1 MGKVLILF
9 LFVLLLITFINC
21 TNNKILNN
29 ENSSNED
36 NVINVFL
43 IPHSHCDLGWVQTLE
58 EYYSENVTVILDNVI
73 NTLIKDSSKKFN
85 WAEIY
90 YFETWWN
97 EQSSF
102 LQAQVRNLVNNGQ
115 LYFVG
120 GGWAQNDEG
129 ATHYQAVINQMTLGH
144 QFLLSEFGVV
154 PEIGWQIDPFGPST
168 LTATLFSLM
177 GFKYHVI
184 NRIDERIKYIYNDTP
199 DIVGSGWMTTDRS
212 FEFQWYPSHNDQE
225 LSIFTHVLDHHYN
238 SPYLIYPNASNPNQ
252 SLTTGFDFESDPTQ
266 NPPINQSNIYERA
279 AVFVE
284 IMQQRSQLYRH
295 NNLLIPFGNDF
306 RFQNASLEFDNMDKL
321 ITYINSNSSWGVTI
335 QYATLNEYFEKVES
349 IEPPVEY
356 ADIVGQDL
364 FVYTMCL
371 ASDYQA
377 FNTCANWW
385 SGYYTSYP
393 LLKQT
398 ARDSDSLLRVGEML
412 YSLSCFYSNGFDFD
426 FNIGFYALSMHRNV
440 SGILTHHDAIT
451 GTAKEYV
458 RVNYFQMLNE
468 AQSLT
473 LDYNIPDF
481 VGFLLSNKSLN
492 IDYQSNGSSILN
504 STNPGDIIAISFTN
518 SIAWDRIETVSIEIP
533 FVNMAVY
540 DYQLNP
546 IQSQIVQRFDK
557 SNNWYLYFQ
566 VATPALG
573 ISTYFIVILST
584 DGEILNDNSKNLPTP
599 IQSILSISNEL
610 LFNDNDDETTT
621 TTIGN
626 SNFNLNF
633 KFDRDNNNLL
643 TLNSYDDLF
652 NNKIGIPISQHLIEY
667 TSLSDDAYKFRVQG
681 LPIPLTPI
689 NPQFYLTIGPV
700 VQIVTIIYNNNC
712 SQSYLIYNDT
722 TSFNPF
728 ETDNDNN
735 NNSRLIKNDQYFEID
750 NIVASG
756 WDKEISMKFTTNI
769 NNQNIFYT
777 NNGLEIMK
785 RQWEIHWNDTFIWSE
800 ITSNFYPMIN
810 TGYIVDQQVSDYQQ
824 QLTILSKQ
832 TFGASSQTNGEFE
845 VLLIRRSNYTQWSV
859 HEPMNDTSNP
869 SLRVLCIFG
878 DPNFSNEIRTPHSI
892 LFENPLQPVYSLIP
906 NSIPIEKYID
916 TYNTLFKPLQT
927 SLPYNLHLLTFTKQW
942 IDSPS
947 IIMRL
952 INIYEIGQ
960 SINFSKSI
968 NFNIGSG
975 DNNNNNNNNNNNGF
989 LTHYNISQI
998 IETTLSANSEL
1009 SNPTNNLVITL
1020 EPLEIKTFLL
1030 TLSPKQ

>member
-1 MGKVLILF
+1 MRKALIPF
-9 LFVLLLITFINC
+9 FFVLLFITFINC
-21 TNNKILNN
+21 TNKILNN
-29 ENSSNED
+29 QDSDD
-36 NVINVFL
+36 NTINVFL

-58 EYYSENVTVILDNVI
+58 QYYSENVTVILDNVI

-102 LQAQVRNLVNNGQ
+102 LQAQVRDLVNNGQ
-115 LYFVG
+115 LYFIG

-184 NRIDERIKYIYNDTP
+184 NRIDERIKYVYNDTP

-212 FEFQWYPSHNDQE
+212 FEFQWYPSHNNED

-252 SLTTGFDFESDPTQ
+252 SLTTGFDFESDPIQ

-279 AVFVE
+279 QIFVE

-306 RFQNASLEFDNMDKL
+306 RFQNASIEFENMDKL
-321 ITYINSNSSWGVTI
+321 IEYINSNSSWGITI
-335 QYATLNEYFEKVES
+335 QYATLNEYFEKLES
-349 IEPPVEY
+349 IEPSIQYP
-356 ADIVGQDL
+356 DIVGQDL

-371 ASDYQA
+371 ATDYQA

-426 FNIGFYALSMHRNV
+426 FNIGYYALSMHRNV

-451 GTAKEYV
+451 GTAKSYV
-458 RVNYFQMLNE
+458 RDNYFQMLNE
-468 AQSLT
+468 AQTLT
-473 LDYNIPDF
+473 LDYNVPDF

-492 IDYQSNGSSILN
+492 VDYHSNGSVLLN
-504 STNPGDIIAISFTN
+504 STEGDIIAISFTN
-518 SIAWDRIETVSIEIP
+518 SIGWDRIETISLQIP
-533 FVNMAVY
+533 FVNIAVY

-584 DGEILNDNSKNLPTP
+584 NGELLDYSKNLPIP
-599 IQSILSISNEL
+599 IQSTLSISNEL
-610 LFNDNDDETTT
+610 LFNNNNDDDDEEI

-633 KFDRDNNNLL
+633 KFDKSNNNLL

-652 NNKIGIPISQHLIEY
+652 NNKFGISISQHLIEY

-712 SQSYLIYNDT
+712 SQSYLVYNDT
-722 TSFNPF
+722 ISSNPF
-728 ETDNDNN
+728 ENNDN

-756 WDKEISMKFTTNI
+756 WDKEISMKFTTDI

-800 ITSNFYPMIN
+800 ITGNFYPMIN
-810 TGYIVDQQVSDYQQ
+810 TGYMVDQVTNDQ

-892 LFENPLQPVYSLIP
+892 LFENPLQPVYSVVP
-906 NSIPIEKYID
+906 SSIPIDKYTDI
-916 TYNTLFKPLQT
+916 YNTLFKPLQT

-968 NFNIGSG
+968 NFNLGSG
-975 DNNNNNNNNNNNGF
+975 DNNNNNNNNNNGF

-1009 SNPTNNLVITL
+1009 SNPTNDLVITL

>member
-1 MGKVLILF
+1 MGKVPISF
-9 LFVLLLITFINC
+9 LFVLLFLTLINC
-21 TNNKILNN
+21 SNNKIKNN
-29 ENSSNED
+29 DISD
-36 NVINVFL
+36 QNVINVFI

-58 EYYSENVTVILDNVI
+58 QYYSENVTLILDNVI
-73 NTLIKDSSKKFN
+73 HTLIKDSTKKFN

-97 EQSSF
+97 EQTSF

-115 LYFVG
+115 LYFIG

-184 NRIDERIKYIYNDTP
+184 NRIDERIKYVFNDTP
-199 DIVGSGWMTTDRS
+199 DIVGSGWMTTERS
-212 FEFQWYPSHNDQE
+212 FEFQWYPSHNDEQI
-225 LSIFTHVLDHHYN
+225 SIFTHVLDHHYN

-279 AVFVE
+279 SIFVE
-284 IMQQRSQLYRH
+284 IMQQRNQLYRH

-321 ITYINSNSSWGVTI
+321 IEYINSNQSWGVTI
-335 QYATLNEYFEKVES
+335 QYATLNQYFEQLES
-349 IEPPVEY
+349 IEPSIQYPE
-356 ADIVGQDL
+356 IVGEDL

-371 ASDYQA
+371 ATDYQA

-412 YSLSCFYSNGFDFD
+412 YSLSSAYSNGFDFD
-426 FNIGFYALSMHRNV
+426 FNIGYYALSMHRNV

-451 GTAKEYV
+451 GTAKSYV
-458 RVNYFQMLNE
+458 RDNYFQMLDE

-473 LDYNIPDF
+473 LDYNVADF

-492 IDYQSNGSSILN
+492 VDYKSNATFLLN
-504 STNPGDIIAISFTN
+504 STNEGDIIAVSFSN
-518 SIAWDRIETVSIEIP
+518 SIAWDRIEVISLEIP
-533 FVNMAVY
+533 FVNIAVY

-546 IQSQIVQRFDK
+546 VQSQIVQRFDK
-557 SNNWYLYFQ
+557 SNGWYLYFQ

-573 ISTYFIVILST
+573 ISTYFIVILSSG
-584 DGEILNDNSKNLPTP
+584 GELLDYSSNLPTP
-599 IQSILSISNEL
+599 IQSTLSFSNEL
-610 LFNDNDDETTT
+610 KFTNEEET

-633 KFDRDNNNLL
+633 KFDKSNNNLL
-643 TLNSYDDLF
+643 TLNSFDDLL
-652 NNKIGIPISQHLIEY
+652 NNKLGISISQHLIEY

-681 LPIPLTPI
+681 LPIPLTPV
-689 NPQFYLTIGPV
+689 NPQFYLTVGPV
-700 VQIVTIIYNNNC
+700 VQIVTIIYNGNC
-712 SQSYLIYNDT
+712 SQSYLVYNDT
-722 TSFNPF
+722 ISSNPF
-728 ETDNDNN
+728 ENGYNND
-735 NNSRLIKNDQYFEID
+735 SRLIRNDQYFEID

-769 NNQNIFYT
+769 NNENIFYT

-800 ITSNFYPMIN
+800 ITGNFYPMIN
-810 TGYIVDQQVSDYQQ
+810 TGYIVDEVNNDQ
-824 QLTILSKQ
+824 QLTLLSKQ
-832 TFGASSQTNGEFE
+832 TFAASSQSNGEFE
-845 VLLIRRSNYTQWSV
+845 ILLIRRSNYTQWSV

-869 SLRVLCIFG
+869 SLRILCFFG
-878 DPNFSNEIRTPHSI
+878 DPSYSNEIRTPHSI
-892 LFENPLQPVYSLIP
+892 LFENPLQPVYSLISP
-906 NSIPIEKYID
+906 LTPIDKYVEI
-916 TYNTLFKPLQT
+916 YNTLFKPLQV

-960 SINFSKSI
+960 SNNFSKSI
-968 NFNIGSG
+968 SFNIGS
-975 DNNNNNNNNNNNGF
+975 DNNNNNNNNNNGF

-998 IETTLSANSEL
+998 IETTLSANSEIS
-1009 SNPTNNLVITL
+1009 SNPTNNLEITL

-1030 TLSPKQ
+1030 TLSPK